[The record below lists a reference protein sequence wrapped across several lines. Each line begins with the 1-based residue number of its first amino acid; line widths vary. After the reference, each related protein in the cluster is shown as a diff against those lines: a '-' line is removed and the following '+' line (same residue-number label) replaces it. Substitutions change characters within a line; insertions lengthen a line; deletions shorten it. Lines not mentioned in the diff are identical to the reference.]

1 MEADRTGYLLTVLLK
16 LASEMLSGFTR
27 GGLGLPLTCLEYGE
41 YVAFLEPKSS
51 KSSKSSK
58 WLLYIFFAK
67 KIALVLFV
75 YKII

>member
-1 MEADRTGYLLTVLLK
+1 MEAVRTGYLLTVLLK

-41 YVAFLEPKSS
+41 YVAFLES